1 MSTLA
6 PFWYGRW
13 ITSLTE
19 PMKTTKIRAD
29 MDTRN
34 RIDTVR
40 DNRFGAAR
48 PSIRETLHILVE
60 EELDRLEADDE

>member
-1 MSTLA
+1 
-6 PFWYGRW
+6 
-13 ITSLTE
+13 
-19 PMKTTKIRAD
+19 MKTTKIRAD